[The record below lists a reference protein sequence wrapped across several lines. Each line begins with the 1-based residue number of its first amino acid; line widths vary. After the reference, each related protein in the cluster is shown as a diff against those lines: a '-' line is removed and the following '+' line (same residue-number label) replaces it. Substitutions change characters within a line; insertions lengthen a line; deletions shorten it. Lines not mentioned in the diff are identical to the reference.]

1 MTVLRPLAHR
11 DSVLSDRDNVQSGTI
26 AATNVRPA
34 FEVSLHFGATPQE
47 LEAKTGLTRAK
58 LTDDGATVTGDATY
72 EHMELMFGKPDFGRF
87 LVAAAAT
94 HTLASLGV
102 VGLACKTVAT
112 LREAMICHHRF
123 QHLTNR
129 TASYATT
136 VDGDHLLFSE
146 QRAGAPRL
154 GNLLV
159 SDYAM
164 LIAAHVIRQTASDR
178 PQPLAM
184 KSRRAAIAD
193 DERRCYEAFLGAR
206 IDVGQPNAAL
216 VYDRAVLDL
225 PITSADPELA
235 GYFRAILEKAA
246 GFGAEEDELLRRVR
260 IAIRDALVH
269 GAPDAASI
277 AKRLGLGQRTLQRRL
292 GETGTTYADVLESTR
307 RTLAEGYLRDPSL
320 GLAEISFLLG
330 YEEQTSFFRAFKR
343 WHDRTPG
350 EYRRAL

>member
-1 MTVLRPLAHR
+1 LTVPRPLAQG
-11 DSVLSDRDNVQSGTI
+11 DSVLSDRDNVQNGTI

-34 FEVSLHFGATPQE
+34 FEVSLSFGATPEE
-47 LEAKTGLTRAK
+47 LERRTGLTRAA
-58 LTDDGATVTGDATY
+58 LADDGATVTGDATY

-112 LREAMICHHRF
+112 LGEAMVCHHRF

-129 TASYATT
+129 TASYTST
-136 VDGDHLLFSE
+136 IDGDHLIFAE
-146 QRAGAPRL
+146 QRSGPPRL

-164 LIAAHVIRQTASDR
+164 LIAAHVVRQSARER
-178 PQPLAM
+178 PHPIAM
-184 KSRRAAIAD
+184 ESRRAAIAD
-193 DERRCYEAFLGAR
+193 DERRCYEAFLGTRVHA
-206 IDVGQPNAAL
+206 GQPRAAL
-216 VYDRAVLDL
+216 VYDRSVLDL

-235 GYFRAILEKAA
+235 GFFRAILAKAA
-246 GFGAEEDELLRRVR
+246 GFGDEEDELLRRVR

-269 GAPDAASI
+269 GAPEAASI
-277 AKRLGLGQRTLQRRL
+277 AKALGLGLRTLQRRL
-292 GETGTTYADVLESTR
+292 GELGTTYADVLESTR
-307 RTLAEGYLRDPSL
+307 RTLAEGYLRDASL

-330 YEEQTSFFRAFKR
+330 YDEQTSFFRAFRR